1 MKIEQRIFYYNFNWP
16 MLYLADKLLH
26 FSTLGLSWVMNR
38 DNFLLYTAVIFLL
51 FKNDKS
57 VGLLKYR
64 TNRSIQVKGAFG
76 VLKNDYGFQRFLLRD
91 KKKVKLEILLLSRG
105 YNLNKLRRK
114 IQNERTGNYL
124 FDLKESA

>member
-1 MKIEQRIFYYNFNWP
+1 MFR
-16 MLYLADKLLH
+16 M
-26 FSTLGLSWVMNR
+26 
-38 DNFLLYTAVIFLL
+38 
-51 FKNDKS
+51 
-57 VGLLKYR
+57 
-64 TNRSIQVKGAFG
+64 NRSIQVDGAFE